1 MQQNML
7 FILNK
12 IITNFWTIK
21 QILLFTGDLSYLPVS
36 SLIGA
41 TPTMN
46 IIHALL
52 DIPGI
57 YICKYFSVPYY
68 ILKSL
73 YVHSL
78 LLLLLTKLE
87 HQVAL

>member
-7 FILNK
+7 FILNR

-21 QILLFTGDLSYLPVS
+21 QILLFTDDLSYLPVS

-41 TPTMN
+41 TAALN

-52 DIPGI
+52 DIPDI

-73 YVHSL
+73 YIYSL
-78 LLLLLTKLE
+78 LLLLLS
-87 HQVAL
+87 